1 MMRAA
6 SLYLIVTV
14 GLERV
19 GPRRRFSLAEGVERV
34 ELPREPEPCTG
45 CDREQSLKY
54 TFQVQ

>member
-1 MMRAA
+1 MTRAA

-19 GPRRRFSLAEGVERV
+19 GPRRRFSLAEGIERV
-34 ELPREPEPCTG
+34 ELPVSQNLVY
-45 CDREQSLKY
+45 DREQSLKY